1 MGLRDIGDAR
11 DDLGMRASW
20 NQMALAELLIERA
33 GLPPQTRPFCPAG
46 RTHSL
51 AGLFS
56 DTFVASRPISATLR
70 YTPGLAGVVR
80 GAALLAEM
88 GDRLL
93 EGGRAYAKDTG
104 VGKSEFEDKKKGE
117 SNAGRPGR
125 HRGHDERIRFRKD
138 SESEKQRDRPK
149 DQNDDQTRTDR
160 AARDLKGHQ
169 EPRSCDLIGEG
180 AHGRESLLLLLRTSA

>member
-1 MGLRDIGDAR
+1 MWERHVRRFEA
-11 DDLGMRASW
+11 DLL
-20 NQMALAELLIERA
+20 NLQYTPALAR
-33 GLPPQTRPFCPAG
+33 
-46 RTHSL
+46 
-51 AGLFS
+51 
-56 DTFVASRPISATLR
+56 V
-70 YTPGLAGVVR
+70 VVR
-80 GAALLAEM
+80 GVALLAEM

-93 EGGRAYAKDTG
+93 EGGRAYAKDAG

-149 DQNDDQTRTDR
+149 DQNDDQALTDR
-160 AARDLKGHQ
+160 PARDLKGHQ

-180 AHGRESLLLLLRTSA
+180 AHGRESMLLIFGRRREGAEKSLDRLSRRERNRYGQALRID

>member
-11 DDLGMRASW
+11 DDLGMCGSW
-20 NQMALAELLIERA
+20 NQIALAELGSEGAGWPPSDSPVLPRRA
-33 GLPPQTRPFCPAG
+33 AHT
-46 RTHSL
+46 SL

-56 DTFVASRPISATLR
+56 DPFVASRPISPTCDIR
-70 YTPGLAGVVR
+70 PVWRRCWFVVR

-93 EGGRAYAKDTG
+93 ERGRAYAKDTG
-104 VGKSEFEDKKKGE
+104 VGKSEFEDKKEGE

-138 SESEKQRDRPK
+138 SESEKQ
-149 DQNDDQTRTDR
+149 
-160 AARDLKGHQ
+160 
-169 EPRSCDLIGEG
+169 G
-180 AHGRESLLLLLRTSA
+180 AGQK

>member
-46 RTHSL
+46 PHTHPSRGFL
-51 AGLFS
+51 ATRS
-56 DTFVASRPISATLR
+56 SRRGQSPKPAIYARSWF
-70 YTPGLAGVVR
+70 VVR

-93 EGGRAYAKDTG
+93 EGGRA
-104 VGKSEFEDKKKGE
+104 
-117 SNAGRPGR
+117 
-125 HRGHDERIRFRKD
+125 
-138 SESEKQRDRPK
+138 
-149 DQNDDQTRTDR
+149 
-160 AARDLKGHQ
+160 
-169 EPRSCDLIGEG
+169 
-180 AHGRESLLLLLRTSA
+180 